1 MVLGDIKIELI
12 QKEIKNLHLSV
23 LPPYGNVRISA
34 PLHLSK
40 ETIRLYAISKLPW
53 IKEQREKIR
62 NQERESP
69 REYINRE
76 THYFQ
81 GRKYLLRIFEKERPA
96 RILLNNRYIDLYV
109 KPETPATIRQRIIN
123 QWYRK
128 ELKELIPSYIAK
140 WEKKIPVKVDAF
152 GIKQMK
158 TQWGTCNI
166 EAKRIWLNLELA
178 KKPLQCLEYIVVHE
192 MVHLLER
199 RHNARFIAYLGK
211 YMPQWKSH
219 KDELNRLPISH
230 LDWGY

>member
-1 MVLGDIKIELI
+1 MVLGDIDIELI

-23 LPPYGNVRISA
+23 LPPYGTVRISA
-34 PLHLSK
+34 PLHLST

-62 NQERESP
+62 NQEREST
-69 REYINRE
+69 REFINRE

-81 GRKYLLRIFEKERPA
+81 GKKYLLRIFEKDEFA
-96 RILLNNRYIDLYV
+96 KVLVNNRYLDLYI
-109 KPETPATIRQRIIN
+109 KPNTPRTTRHRVIN

-128 ELKELIPSYIAK
+128 ELKQLIPTYIAK
-140 WEKKIPVKVDAF
+140 WEKKIPVKVHDF

-158 TQWGTCNI
+158 TRWGTCNI

-178 KKPLQCLEYIVVHE
+178 KKPLQCLEYVIVHE

-199 RHNARFIAYLGK
+199 THNERFLAYLDK
-211 YMPQWKSH
+211 YMPEWRNHRDK
-219 KDELNRLPISH
+219 LNRLPISH
-230 LDWGY
+230 PNWTY